1 MNGNLPMEARTVAA
15 LVSSGCAISASEL
28 DSMPQS
34 QVERLMAL
42 NDVRKVIEFGLEM
55 TL

>member
-1 MNGNLPMEARTVAA
+1 MAA
-15 LVSSGCAISASEL
+15 IVSSGCALTMNEL

-42 NDVRKVIEFGLEM
+42 NDVRKVIEYGLEM
-55 TL
+55 QL